1 METQETVTLG
11 FNAFAWLPFADAS
24 TISSKRDEF
33 LSIKFNP
40 HGRIL
45 LCLKRYL
52 EFTKIFDR
60 IDTVMI
66 FEADKILDNGSLSGL
81 TAK

>member
-1 METQETVTLG
+1 MEMQETVTLG

-24 TISSKRDEF
+24 TISSKRNEF
-33 LSIKFNP
+33 LSIKVNP
-40 HGRIL
+40 HGRVL